1 MTPTVQAIAWT
12 LIHFCWQAAAIAAVC
27 RALSLL
33 AARRS
38 SNTRYLLA
46 LCALLLMLGA
56 SVTTFVFEL
65 RANAS
70 STTAAA
76 AAKGLENYTIA
87 PVATPPASAS
97 EATATGS
104 AVAFEHSPR
113 FGKSTF
119 TLPVLPISTLRFI
132 DGLWLIGV
140 LALSLRSLGG
150 WWLIQRLRATANVE
164 AAAPVLA
171 SFRRISAALGLRRPA
186 LLRVSSAIAGPVTVG
201 ALRAL
206 VLLPLSAATSLG
218 PDELEV
224 VLAHELAH
232 VRRAD
237 FFWNLVQTL
246 VETLFFFHPAVW
258 WLGSRIRHERE
269 LCCDDLALTVCPNPA
284 IYANALFQLEQ
295 QRSRQLNLAM
305 ALDGHQPARTL
316 HLRIARIL
324 GEPQTSSANR
334 GPFSLAAA
342 AAVLVVLLLAVPQV
356 LASLNPAPAPPPA
369 PVATVAPDPSIHPT
383 APPALSWSTP
393 AQPHSAA
400 AAALARVEAPA
411 SLVPAQAAASEPQ
424 QSAPAPESNHE
435 KGDYIDRMKAAG
447 YDVDLDKYIAMKI
460 QGVTPEY
467 ARAMSQLG
475 FGKLSADD
483 LVACKIQDVTPEY
496 IAGLKQN
503 GLDVKDVHDAISYR
517 IFSVT
522 PEFVAGMKAAGF
534 SDLSSKQL
542 LAMRVQGV
550 TPEYAQAITKEF
562 PGATAEDIVKTK
574 IFNIDANFIASA
586 KKHGFAD
593 LNLEKLVKL
602 RISGILDDG
611 DSK

>member
-1 MTPTVQAIAWT
+1 VA
-12 LIHFCWQAAAIAAVC
+12 
-27 RALSLL
+27 
-33 AARRS
+33 
-38 SNTRYLLA
+38 
-46 LCALLLMLGA
+46 
-56 SVTTFVFEL
+56 TFVFEL

-76 AAKGLENYTIA
+76 AANALENHTIS
-87 PVATPPASAS
+87 PVTTPPAGAS
-97 EATATGS
+97 EAAATGS
-104 AVAFEHSPR
+104 AAAFVRSSP
-113 FGKSTF
+113 FGQSPF
-119 TLPVLPISTLRFI
+119 ALPVLPVSALRFI

-164 AAAPVLA
+164 AAAPMLA
-171 SFRRISAALGLRRPA
+171 SFRRISTALGLRRPV

-258 WLGSRIRHERE
+258 WLGSCIRHERE
-269 LCCDDLALTVCPNPA
+269 LCCDDLALTVCPNPV

-316 HLRIARIL
+316 RLRIARIL
-324 GEPQTSSANR
+324 GEPQATSANR

-342 AAVLVVLLLAVPQV
+342 AAALVVLLLAVPQL
-356 LASLNPAPAPPPA
+356 LASLNPAPAPLPA
-369 PVATVAPDPSIHPT
+369 PAAMVAPDPSLHPAARPT
-383 APPALSWSTP
+383 PVRPAL
-393 AQPHSAA
+393 AQTHSVAA
-400 AAALARVEAPA
+400 ADLARVEAPA
-411 SLVPAQAAASEPQ
+411 SLAPAQTAASEPQ
-424 QSAPAPESNHE
+424 QSTPAAEGNHE

-517 IFSVT
+517 IFAVT

-574 IFNIDANFIASA
+574 IFNIDAAFIASA

-602 RISGILDDG
+602 RISGILDD
-611 DSK
+611 DESK

>member
-12 LIHFCWQAAAIAAVC
+12 LIHFCWQAAAIAAAY

-33 AARRS
+33 IARRS

-46 LCALLLMLGA
+46 LFALLMMVAA
-56 SVTTFVFEL
+56 SVATFAFQM
-65 RANAS
+65 RANAF

-76 AAKGLENYTIA
+76 AANGLENYTIS
-87 PVATPPASAS
+87 PVTTPPSGAS
-97 EATATGS
+97 ESAATGS
-104 AVAFEHSPR
+104 AVVFEHSPA
-113 FGKSTF
+113 FAKSTF
-119 TLPVLPISTLRFI
+119 ALPVLPMSALRFI

-164 AAAPVLA
+164 ASAAIHA
-171 SFRRISAALGLRRPA
+171 SFRRISAALGLRRPV

-269 LCCDDLALTVCPNPA
+269 LCCDDLALTVCPNPVL
-284 IYANALFQLEQ
+284 YANALFQLEQ

-316 HLRIARIL
+316 RLRIARIL
-324 GEPQTSSANR
+324 GEPQAAATNR
-334 GPFSLAAA
+334 GPFSLVAATA
-342 AAVLVVLLLAVPQV
+342 ALVVLLFSVPQ
-356 LASLNPAPAPPPA
+356 LMASLNPAPTPVPTPVAAPAPA
-369 PVATVAPDPSIHPT
+369 PVAHT
-383 APPALSWSTP
+383 AA
-393 AQPHSAA
+393 
-400 AAALARVEAPA
+400 
-411 SLVPAQAAASEPQ
+411 
-424 QSAPAPESNHE
+424 QSAPAPATPVEASPATPIPASEPVPPVVTAASDPQDNASQSQHG

-483 LVACKIQDVTPEY
+483 LVACKIQGVTPEY

-517 IFSVT
+517 IFAVT

-534 SDLSSKQL
+534 SDLSSRQL

-550 TPEYAQAITKEF
+550 TPEYAQAIAKEF

-574 IFNIDANFIASA
+574 IFNIDTDFIEMA
-586 KKHGFAD
+586 KKHGFTD
-593 LNLEKLVKL
+593 LDLEKLVKL
-602 RISGILDDG
+602 RISGIFDDE
-611 DSK
+611 SLTKPAK